1 MKKLL
6 LILIALPMIGF
17 GQIITA
23 EMNNAVS
30 LGAINIP
37 KGEKEIITIDIT
49 KDISVEFIS
58 IVGNEGNWLHPS
70 SWQLDFGRKTKKG
83 KPYRLKISAKASKVL
98 DGNAKIKLVSE
109 MDVINF
115 FAKYGYDYKSSDTKT
130 STRSSGGDLNTY
142 TGVRTKQNVRSSS
155 ITTITFQNNNN

>member
-1 MKKLL
+1 
-6 LILIALPMIGF
+6 MIGI

-23 EMNNAVS
+23 EMNNSVS

-58 IVGNEGNWLHPS
+58 IVGNEGNWLYPS

-142 TGVRTKQNVRSSS
+142 TGVRTKQNVSSSS